1 MRILTTAVVAAG
13 LLTSHLAAAQT
24 CARRSD
30 HLAFDVAGLKSQLM
44 VTALTCN
51 EQDKYNAFV
60 VKYRPDL
67 VEQDKNLNNYFAR
80 AHGKRARTQFDD
92 YITQLANSQS
102 QTGLRRGTLF
112 CQENLGIFDE
122 VMALKGGAEL
132 PDFAAGKP
140 LSQPVSLTTC
150 APETAKP
157 ATTRTR
163 RATTAARKKAA

>member
-1 MRILTTAVVAAG
+1 MRILTTALVAAG
-13 LLTSHLAAAQT
+13 LLTSHVAAAQT
-24 CARRSD
+24 CARKSD

-60 VKYRPDL
+60 MKYRPDL
-67 VEQDKNLNNYFAR
+67 VEQDKTLNSYFTR

-112 CQENLGIFDE
+112 CQENIGIFDE
-122 VMALKGGAEL
+122 VMALRSGAEL
-132 PDFAAGKP
+132 SDFAAGKT
-140 LSQPVSLTTC
+140 LSQPVSLATC
-150 APETAKP
+150 TAEAEKPSAPA
-157 ATTRTR
+157 R
-163 RATTAARKKAA
+163 RKVAARK